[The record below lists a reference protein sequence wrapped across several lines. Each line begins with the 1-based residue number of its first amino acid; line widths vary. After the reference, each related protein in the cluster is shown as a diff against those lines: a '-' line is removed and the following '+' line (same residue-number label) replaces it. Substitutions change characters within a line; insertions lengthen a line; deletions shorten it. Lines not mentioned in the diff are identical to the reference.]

1 MPRTC
6 SALSTKITVTLLVGL
21 AIQLGSFAAMA
32 NQITDTLPPTTRYAL
47 IAKKLSTTND
57 SETKTDVEKPLD
69 ADKQTTNQYFPP
81 ASTLK
86 LVTALAAKLELGDDF
101 RFQTTLAQ
109 SGNDYSLTF
118 SGDPT
123 LSSEDIKQLLSSIK
137 SNGSGTIS
145 GDLWLDNSVFTGYEK
160 AVGWPWDIV
169 GVCYS
174 APASAINIDGNC
186 IQSSIYT
193 EKDGQ
198 TRVYVPEQY
207 PIYVMT
213 DAHAVSQ
220 EQQKQHHCDLE
231 LYPTQEN
238 HYQLSGCLAQRSKP
252 LPLKFAV
259 QNTTL
264 YAQRVV
270 YKLLNQ
276 LGIQLKG
283 EIKIG
288 QMPTPAKILATH
300 QSQPLP
306 VLLDTMLKD
315 SDNLIADTLAKTI
328 GGHFFHQPGSF
339 NNGTQA
345 IKEVIT
351 QNTQIS
357 LKDDQLV
364 DGSGLSRNNRIQTAS
379 MLQIL
384 HYIWRHDSSLGLI
397 DLLPTSGESGTLQY
411 RRSMRDND
419 IKGRIKAKSG
429 SLYGTHNMAGFGLDA
444 AGNPSTVFIQFVTD
458 YFPPEMES
466 EVPMETAIVTF
477 EKAFYRQVIELS
489 R

>member
-1 MPRTC
+1 
-6 SALSTKITVTLLVGL
+6 
-21 AIQLGSFAAMA
+21 
-32 NQITDTLPPTTRYAL
+32 
-47 IAKKLSTTND
+47 
-57 SETKTDVEKPLD
+57 
-69 ADKQTTNQYFPP
+69 
-81 ASTLK
+81 
-86 LVTALAAKLELGDDF
+86 
-101 RFQTTLAQ
+101 
-109 SGNDYSLTF
+109 
-118 SGDPT
+118 
-123 LSSEDIKQLLSSIK
+123 
-137 SNGSGTIS
+137 
-145 GDLWLDNSVFTGYEK
+145 
-160 AVGWPWDIV
+160 
-169 GVCYS
+169 
-174 APASAINIDGNC
+174 
-186 IQSSIYT
+186 
-193 EKDGQ
+193 
-198 TRVYVPEQY
+198 
-207 PIYVMT
+207 
-213 DAHAVSQ
+213 
-220 EQQKQHHCDLE
+220 
-231 LYPTQEN
+231 
-238 HYQLSGCLAQRSKP
+238 
-252 LPLKFAV
+252 
-259 QNTTL
+259 
-264 YAQRVV
+264 
-270 YKLLNQ
+270 
-276 LGIQLKG
+276 QLKG

-306 VLLDTMLKD
+306 VLLDTMRKD
-315 SDNLIADTLAKTI
+315 SDNLIADTLAQTI

-339 NNGTQA
+339 NIGTQA